1 MFIGKILS
9 MKPIKKIALG
19 LALIAIGGAIAY
31 YYVFIYSKNH
41 HRNIQAESAIQIQ
54 ADSLSA
60 QYQLDEV
67 KANSQYLNKV
77 IIVTGNLISKDKNQQ
92 GQTTCIIGKADA
104 FSNVAVTL
112 NNNAP
117 INNEIGASITIKGI
131 CTGALSDV
139 IITDGVIQ

>member
-1 MFIGKILS
+1 MILS
-9 MKPIKKIALG
+9 A
-19 LALIAIGGAIAY
+19 AAVY

-41 HRNIQAESAIQIQ
+41 HRNIQTESAIQIQ

-60 QYQLDEV
+60 QYQADEV
-67 KANSQYLNKV
+67 KANAQYLNKA
-77 IIVTGNLISKDKNQQ
+77 IIVTGNLVSIDKNQQ
-92 GQTTCIIGKADA
+92 GQTTCIIGNANA

-117 INNEIGASITIKGI
+117 ITKEIGASITVKGV

>member
-1 MFIGKILS
+1 
-9 MKPIKKIALG
+9 MKPITKIALG
-19 LALIAIGGAIAY
+19 LALVCLIGASAY

-41 HRNIQAESAIQIQ
+41 HRNIQTEAAIQIQ

-60 QYQLDEV
+60 QYQADEV
-67 KANSQYLNKV
+67 KANAQYLNKA
-77 IIVTGNLISKDKNQQ
+77 IIVTGNLVSIDKNQQ
-92 GQTTCIIGKADA
+92 GQTTCIIGNATS

-117 INNEIGASITIKGI
+117 ITKEIGASITVKGV